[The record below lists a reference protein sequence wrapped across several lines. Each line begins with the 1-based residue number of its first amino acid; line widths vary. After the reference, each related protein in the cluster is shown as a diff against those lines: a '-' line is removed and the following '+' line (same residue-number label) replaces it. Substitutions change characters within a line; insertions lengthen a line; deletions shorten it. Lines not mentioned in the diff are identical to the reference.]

1 LRGARPVATKPI
13 STSIVEAPGFTGAFI
28 RHALCYIADMSLKD
42 HVIIVTGA
50 AGNLGAAIA
59 ANLAQS
65 GALLILADVRAEPL
79 EALAA
84 SIDTPSVIVAGA
96 DVRTKAGCA
105 AIVAAGLEKFGQID
119 GLANT
124 VGTFKMTDIAE
135 DAAKDWAFLMELNAL
150 SALELTQAVLAPMRA
165 RGYGRIVHTAAGA
178 ALKSFAGAA
187 VYAASKA
194 AVLRIVEATA
204 QENAAHGVTCNA
216 VMPGTI
222 DTPQN
227 RAAMPDA
234 NFSTWVAPS
243 DLAAVFAFL
252 VSPQSGAVNG
262 AGVLA
267 AGRGA

>member
-1 LRGARPVATKPI
+1 
-13 STSIVEAPGFTGAFI
+13 
-28 RHALCYIADMSLKD
+28 MSLKD

-59 ANLAQS
+59 AHLAQA
-65 GALLILADVRAEPL
+65 GARLVLADVRAEPL

-84 SIDTPSVIVAGA
+84 RLSAQSVIVAGA

-105 AIVAAGLEKFGQID
+105 AIVAAGVDKFGRID

-124 VGTFKMTDIAE
+124 VGTFKMTDVAD
-135 DAAKDWAFLMELNAL
+135 DAAQDWAFLMDLNAL
-150 SALELTQAVLAPMRA
+150 SALLLTEAVLPGMRA

-194 AVLRIVEATA
+194 AVLRIVEAAA
-204 QENAAHGVTCNA
+204 QENKAHGVTCNA

-222 DTPQN
+222 DTPQH

-234 NFSTWVAPS
+234 DVSTWVAPA

-252 VSPQSGAVNG
+252 VSPASAAVNG
-262 AGVLA
+262 AGIAA
-267 AGRGA
+267 AGKGA